1 MATQDRIAR
10 PLEWDPPRQAISRVP
25 YLPGLDG
32 MRAVAVVAVM
42 IYHTNN
48 GWLPGG
54 FIGVEVFFVISG
66 YLITLLLIG
75 EHEKRGRIDLKEFW
89 LRRARRLLPALFLM
103 MALLMI
109 YTAIFERDTLGTLRG
124 DVAAGLAYITNW
136 YQIWVGAGYTAQ
148 LEFAPLRHLWSLAV
162 EEQFYLIW
170 PIVMVGLISL
180 GRRRLPDVS
189 RWLVLAAVAIAVG
202 TGLLYHPGQL
212 ATAEVAPEAYW
223 SVAGR
228 SISKMDTLYLSTITR
243 ATGLLMG
250 GAFAML
256 WRPVAVMRGP
266 LRRRGRELDLV
277 AIVGLTGLGALAWF
291 LHVQTQN
298 HADPWLFRSGFLAV
312 DLASIMVMAAVVH
325 QGAMAGPILGN
336 PFFNWIGTRS
346 YGLYLYHW
354 PIYQII
360 RGTAGGKLTVAEF
373 AMSMA
378 TTGVLTELSYRFV
391 EMPIRQRKVGQWWD
405 RLRRARD
412 AAPRQLLTVGA
423 VGCLAVFGFAAVS
436 MVTAELKQ
444 TEIGPGGPGG
454 PSAGDLITTTSGPPA
469 TAPVVIPVTA
479 PAPTAGAAQS
489 GAPTTATNT
498 TMPASAG
505 AYAFGDS
512 VMDGA
517 RESLEARGIQVF
529 AQESE
534 QIYKVTPVVA
544 QLGAAGQLPEM
555 VVVHLGTN
563 DAFRGNQL
571 HDLMD
576 ALNGVDRVVVLTI
589 HAPGVEHVDANN
601 EQIRALPA
609 TYPNV
614 TVFDWDAEVA
624 NCVGN
629 CLAAIDQI
637 HLSEDGV
644 PFYVNAIATAL
655 GI

>member
-1 MATQDRIAR
+1 MSKNDLTAR

-32 MRAVAVVAVM
+32 MRAAAVVAVM

-54 FIGVEVFFVISG
+54 FIGVEIFFVISG

-266 LRRRGRELDLV
+266 LRQRGRELDLV
-277 AIVGLTGLGALAWF
+277 AAVGLASLGAFAWY

-298 HADPWLFRSGFLAV
+298 HADPWLFRGGFLAV
-312 DLASIMVMAAVVH
+312 DIATVMVMAAVVH
-325 QGAMAGPILGN
+325 QGAMAGPLLGN
-336 PFFNWIGTRS
+336 PVFNWIGTRS

-354 PIYQII
+354 PIYQIM

-373 AMSMA
+373 VSAMA
-378 TTGVLTELSYRFV
+378 ITAVITELSYRYV
-391 EMPIRQRKVGQWWD
+391 EMPIRRRKVGQWWD
-405 RLRRARD
+405 RLRRAGD
-412 AAPRQLLTVGA
+412 AAPRQLLAVGA

-444 TEIGPGGPGG
+444 VEVGVRPVMSG
-454 PSAGDLITTTSGPPA
+454 PSASDLLTTTTVPPA
-469 TAPVVIPVTA
+469 TAVPVTVA
-479 PAPTAGAAQS
+479 PPPTAVGTPTAAPTVAA
-489 GAPTTATNT
+489 TTTV
-498 TMPASAG
+498 PAIAG

-517 RESLEARGIQVF
+517 RESLVARGIEVF
-529 AQESE
+529 ARESE
-534 QIYKVTPVVA
+534 QIYQVTPVVE
-544 QLGAAGQLPEM
+544 QRAAAAQLPEM

-563 DAFRGNQL
+563 DAFRGSQL
-571 HDLMD
+571 NSLMD
-576 ALNGVDRVVVLTI
+576 ALKDVDRVVVLTI
-589 HAPGVEHVDANN
+589 HAPGVEWAAANN

-614 TVFDWDAEVA
+614 TVLDWDAEVA
-624 NCVGN
+624 TCVGN
-629 CLAAIDQI
+629 CLAAIDQT
-637 HLSEDGV
+637 HLSADGV
-644 PFYVNAIATAL
+644 TFYVERIATVL